1 MSYNFKIKNSFL
13 RIYYENR
20 LIFENK
26 FDLFSYFSLFLVNF
40 FKNKIWIHKYII
52 LLQKNRV
59 VKLFFIFEFSN
70 GISFLEI
77 I

>member
-26 FDLFSYFSLFLVNF
+26 FDLFSYFSLFLEIF
-40 FKNKIWIHKYII
+40 LRTKYEYINI
-52 LLQKNRV
+52 
-59 VKLFFIFEFSN
+59 
-70 GISFLEI
+70 
-77 I
+77 